1 MTFEVPLP
9 SSEPLGGAYHAEMGG
24 QDGGKLGT
32 SPWLS
37 CHFRRQGKGSGT
49 WGLGRLAGDV
59 GVGKND
65 VMHQT
70 TIFGFRN
77 RGIRRDSVVYGVRLR
92 SRGAR
97 ET

>member
-1 MTFEVPLP
+1 MGENWVHHLGSAVTFE
-9 SSEPLGGAYHAEMGG
+9 
-24 QDGGKLGT
+24 GKERGV
-32 SPWLS
+32 
-37 CHFRRQGKGSGT
+37 SGT